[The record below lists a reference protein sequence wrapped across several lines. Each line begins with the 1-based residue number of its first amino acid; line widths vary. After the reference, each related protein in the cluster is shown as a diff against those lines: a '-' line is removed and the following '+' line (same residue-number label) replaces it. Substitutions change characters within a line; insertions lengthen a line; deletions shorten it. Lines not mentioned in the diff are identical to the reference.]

1 MSVPQLYVV
10 RSTCVTAE
18 LTAVQYST
26 LCVAEPTA
34 SRLLIS
40 LPLRP
45 PSECRDATLKL
56 QSSRWRVARPRPGGT
71 EGRWA
76 GHNKPPDP
84 TAQQTHQTGREGRV
98 QQSLQAGSGEAS
110 TLWSAR
116 VAPPRS
122 GRRREIGQW
131 IYAANRIA
139 PRVKPES
146 ISGLGRIAGVLR
158 ECSRMEE
165 AAPPNGM
172 RQCRTRV
179 SVSCCSSAC
188 RPAGLPDASR
198 PKGEPYG
205 DKLSSSSRLERYFV
219 ASVPTSRFLLFTN
232 YVQLVPSSSWT

>member
-1 MSVPQLYVV
+1 M
-10 RSTCVTAE
+10 
-18 LTAVQYST
+18 
-26 LCVAEPTA
+26 
-34 SRLLIS
+34 
-40 LPLRP
+40 
-45 PSECRDATLKL
+45 
-56 QSSRWRVARPRPGGT
+56 ARPRPGGT

-98 QQSLQAGSGEAS
+98 QQSLQAGSGEAG

-131 IYAANRIA
+131 RELLRCGLALRASRAGCVARAWALPARVAPPRSGRRREIGQWICAANRIA

-205 DKLSSSSRLERYFV
+205 DKLSSSSRLERSPPY
-219 ASVPTSRFLLFTN
+219 
-232 YVQLVPSSSWT
+232 